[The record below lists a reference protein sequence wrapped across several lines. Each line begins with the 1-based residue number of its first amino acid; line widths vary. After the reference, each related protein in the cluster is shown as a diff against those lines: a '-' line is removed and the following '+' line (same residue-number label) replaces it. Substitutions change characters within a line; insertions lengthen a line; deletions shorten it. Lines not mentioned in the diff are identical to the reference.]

1 MASSTEV
8 SFSSCVLYV
17 LISVSFR
24 QVASKTMAKLSALLK
39 TRSVLE
45 SGEMYDMADETAFDA
60 RTQI

>member
-1 MASSTEV
+1 MASRAQDI
-8 SFSSCVLYV
+8 FSSCVAYV
-17 LISVSFR
+17 FFSVSFR

-45 SGEMYDMADETAFDA
+45 SGEMYDMAEETAFDA